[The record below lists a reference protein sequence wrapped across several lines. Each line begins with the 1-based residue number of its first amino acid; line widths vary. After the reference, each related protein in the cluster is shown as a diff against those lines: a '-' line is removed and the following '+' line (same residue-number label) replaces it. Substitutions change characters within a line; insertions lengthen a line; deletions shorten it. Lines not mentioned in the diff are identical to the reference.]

1 MGQPQQRAV
10 VPPEHEQQNQAPQQ
24 TALADKAAY
33 RIAVGAVGF
42 ALVAFLVGAA
52 WIAAGGNPV
61 PTQYWS
67 TGSGLAGALI
77 GILSPSPT
85 AYSRTDGQPKTQ
97 NVGLELRDAIEDLFK
112 NRGLLILT
120 VMFST
125 SLYFGIT
132 NHSPEL
138 VSLAAA
144 TGGALLGLLA
154 PSPGTQAGS

>member
-1 MGQPQQRAV
+1 MARLPQTENRSEDTN
-10 VPPEHEQQNQAPQQ
+10 PTPQQ
-24 TALADKAAY
+24 TARIDKAAY

-42 ALVAFLVGAA
+42 ALVAFLIGAA

-67 TGSGLAGALI
+67 TGSGLAGALL

-85 AYSRTDGQPKTQ
+85 AYSRKDTDGMPKTQ
-97 NVGLELRDAIEDLFK
+97 NVALEVKDAITDLFK
-112 NRGLLILT
+112 NRALLILT
-120 VMFST
+120 VMFSA

-154 PSPGTQAGS
+154 PSPGTQADS

>member
-1 MGQPQQRAV
+1 MAEDPHVEEGN
-10 VPPEHEQQNQAPQQ
+10 QNGKGTPQ
-24 TALADKAAY
+24 TAPTDKTAY
-33 RIAVGAVGF
+33 EIAVGAVGF
-42 ALVAFLVGAA
+42 ALVAFLIGAA
-52 WIAAGGNPV
+52 WIASGGNPV

-77 GILSPSPT
+77 GILSPSPQ
-85 AYSRTDGQPKTQ
+85 AYSRTEGKPKTQ
-97 NVGLELRDAIEDLFK
+97 NIGLEVRDAIEDLFK
-112 NRGLLILT
+112 NRALLILT
-120 VMFST
+120 VMFSA

-154 PSPGTQAGS
+154 PSPGTQPGS

>member
-1 MGQPQQRAV
+1 M
-10 VPPEHEQQNQAPQQ
+10 
-24 TALADKAAY
+24 
-33 RIAVGAVGF
+33 
-42 ALVAFLVGAA
+42 
-52 WIAAGGNPV
+52 
-61 PTQYWS
+61 YWS

-77 GILSPSPT
+77 GIISPSPT
-85 AYSRTDGQPKTQ
+85 AYSRTDTKGQPKTQ
-97 NVGLELRDAIEDLFK
+97 NIGLEVRDAIEDLFK

-120 VMFST
+120 VIFSA

-154 PSPGTQAGS
+154 PSPGAQSGS

>member
-1 MGQPQQRAV
+1 MAQGPQA
-10 VPPEHEQQNQAPQQ
+10 ENGNSNSNQTPHQ
-24 TALADKAAY
+24 TAPTDKAAY

-42 ALVAFLVGAA
+42 ALVAFLIGAA

-77 GILSPSPT
+77 GMLSPSPM
-85 AYSRTDGQPKTQ
+85 AYSRVGTDETPKKL
-97 NVGLELRDAIEDLFK
+97 NVGEEVAGAITDLFK

-120 VMFST
+120 VMFSA

>member
-1 MGQPQQRAV
+1 MAQDPQA
-10 VPPEHEQQNQAPQQ
+10 ENGDGNSNKTPQQ
-24 TALADKAAY
+24 TAPTDKTAY
-33 RIAVGAVGF
+33 QIAVGAVGL
-42 ALVAFLVGAA
+42 ALVAFLIGAA

-77 GILSPSPT
+77 GILAPSPT
-85 AYSRTDGQPKTQ
+85 AYSRTDGMPKPQ
-97 NVGLELRDAIEDLFK
+97 NPALEVWDAITDLFK
-112 NRGLLILT
+112 NRALLILT
-120 VMFST
+120 VMFSA